1 MRDIVRRRLRKAQF
15 LSRREL
21 DYMAEH
27 PEDQEWLQ
35 RKVKPRFW
43 ANFLEQMERRG
54 KQNEDDGEGKNFLE
68 KDDEEEAKK
77 GEEDEVEGQV
87 QSGYV

>member
-1 MRDIVRRRLRKAQF
+1 
-15 LSRREL
+15 
-21 DYMAEH
+21 MAEH

-54 KQNEDDGEGKNFLE
+54 RQNEDEKEGEDYVAKE
-68 KDDEEEAKK
+68 EEEEAKK